1 MLLIL
6 IFGLISQVR
15 DGSLEMKYKY
25 TISTNLFSIVFLEAE
40 HGVLP
45 LPSPGIN
52 FELRILKKLSFN
64 FELNNVFFVL
74 PHEVELGIRGY
85 LGKKD
90 FEGFYLYQGLA
101 IGLPIS
107 YRPDRSFIPTD
118 PGLVLVIGYKSIED
132 SGFTIDP
139 FLGAKIF
146 YAIEEKRII
155 PTPALGLYLGYSW

>member
-6 IFGLISQVR
+6 IFGLISEVR
-15 DGSLEMKYKY
+15 DGDLEMRYKC

-52 FELRILKKLSFN
+52 FELRISKKFSFN
-64 FELNNVFFVL
+64 FELNNVLFVL
-74 PHEVELGIRGY
+74 PHEGELGIREY

-90 FEGFYLYQGLA
+90 FEGFYLYQGFA

-118 PGLVLVIGYKSIED
+118 PSLVLIAGHKSIED

-146 YAIEEKRII
+146 YATEEKRII
-155 PTPALGLYLGYSW
+155 STPALGLYLGYSW

>member
-6 IFGLISQVR
+6 IFGLILQVR
-15 DGSLEMKYKY
+15 GENLGIRYKY
-25 TISTNLFSIVFLEAE
+25 TISTNFFSIVFLEAE
-40 HGVLP
+40 HGFLP

-52 FELRILKKLSFN
+52 FELRTSKKFSFN
-64 FELNNVFFVL
+64 FELNNVLFVL
-74 PHEVELGIRGY
+74 PHEVELGIREY

-90 FEGFYLYQGLA
+90 FESFYLYQGLA

-107 YRPDRSFIPTD
+107 YRHDRSFIPTD
-118 PGLVLVIGYKSIED
+118 PSLVLIAGYKSIED

-146 YAIEEKRII
+146 YAMEEKRII

>member
-15 DGSLEMKYKY
+15 DGNLEMRYKC

-52 FELRILKKLSFN
+52 FELRISRKFSFN
-64 FELNNVFFVL
+64 FELNNVLFIF
-74 PHEVELGIRGY
+74 PHEVEIGVREY
-85 LGKKD
+85 LGR
-90 FEGFYLYQGLA
+90 EGFKSFYIYQGLA

-118 PGLVLVIGYKSIED
+118 PSLVLIAGYKSIGS

-146 YAIEEKRII
+146 YAMEEKRII

>member
-1 MLLIL
+1 MLLSFFI
-6 IFGLISQVR
+6 IFLISSEHR
-15 DGSLEMKYKY
+15 YKY
-25 TISTNLFSIVFLEAE
+25 TLSLNPFSFVIYATLAG
-40 HGVLP
+40 HGVGVLF

-52 FELRILKKLSFN
+52 FELRISKKFSFN
-64 FELNNVFFVL
+64 FELNNVLFVL
-74 PHEVELGIRGY
+74 PHEVELGIREY

-101 IGLPIS
+101 TGLGLS
-107 YRPDRSFIPTD
+107 KSFVPAD
-118 PGLVLVIGYKSIED
+118 PSLVLIAGYKSIED

-146 YAIEEKRII
+146 YVIEKKRII